1 MHLFLIKFLIDM
13 NFSFFLYVCIHIATY
28 FARFLLGYYA
38 ELFNTISYTIKYME
52 MMLIL
57 KFLISLGIGA
67 LIGIERERKHP
78 KQPEFAGIR
87 TFILIALFGTIS
99 AYLSQ
104 VNPIFMIIAFSG
116 VIVLVA
122 LSYMV
127 STRENGD
134 IGITTEVA
142 AILTFV
148 LGALCYTDEGIK
160 IAPIFAIIIT
170 TLLAIK
176 PYLHRF
182 AKKISEKEMLDTLKF
197 LIIAFVILPLLPN
210 QVIGPLNVFNPYQI
224 WLMIVFISAISYAGY
239 MLMKFLGAQRG
250 LGLTGIIGGL
260 VSSTAVTTAMASK
273 VKESNFLLK
282 AAVFATVIAS
292 SMMFLR
298 VLFVVSVINPDL
310 IYLLLAP
317 MLIMGV
323 VGILLSIF
331 VWKRTEVKKFDAG
344 VGFQNPFT
352 LKPALIFGALFCAIL
367 FISRIADIYFGNS
380 GVYAASIISGVA
392 DVDAI
397 TITMALM
404 AKTTISATTAV
415 TAITLAS
422 ISNTIVKFLFAL
434 FIGTRKFGQ
443 IIGIIFALIILSGLA
458 TIFLV

>member
-1 MHLFLIKFLIDM
+1 MD
-13 NFSFFLYVCIHIATY
+13 
-28 FARFLLGYYA
+28 
-38 ELFNTISYTIKYME
+38 

-57 KFLISLGIGA
+57 KFLISLAVGA

-78 KQPEFAGIR
+78 KAAEFAGVR

-99 AYLSQ
+99 AYLS
-104 VNPIFMIIAFSG
+104 NFYPNFLILAFLGIS
-116 VIVLVA
+116 ILVG

-127 STRENGD
+127 STRRDGD

-142 AILTFV
+142 ALLTFV

-176 PYLHRF
+176 TYLHRF
-182 AKKISEKEMLDTLKF
+182 ARRISEKEMIDTLKF
-197 LIIAFVILPLLPN
+197 LIIAFVILPLLPDKTM
-210 QVIGPLNVFNPYQI
+210 GPLEVFNPYQI
-224 WLMIVFISAISYAGY
+224 WLMVVFISGISYAGY
-239 MLMKFLGAQRG
+239 ILMKFLGAERG
-250 LGLTGIIGGL
+250 LGITGVIGGL

-273 VKESNFLLK
+273 VKESNFLIK

-292 SMMFLR
+292 SMMFFR
-298 VLFVVSVINPDL
+298 VLFVVSIINPDL
-310 IYLLLAP
+310 IFLLVVP
-317 MLIMGV
+317 MLSMGV
-323 VGILLSIF
+323 VGIILGILA
-331 VWKRTEVKKFDAG
+331 WKRTEVREVDAK
-344 VGFQNPFT
+344 VGFENPFT

-367 FISRIADIYFGNS
+367 FISRIADIYFGRS

-404 AKTTISATTAV
+404 AKTTISASTAV
-415 TAITLAS
+415 TAITLAA
-422 ISNTIVKFLFAL
+422 ISNTIVKFSIAL

-443 IIGIIFALIILSGLA
+443 MIGIIFTAIILSGLA
-458 TIFLV
+458 AALFV